1 MANLI
6 TLVRLVL
13 LFVLVAMTYRAPP
26 EWQLLDAPLLLLVI
40 GLDGIDGWVA
50 RRRGETS
57 AFGAIFDI
65 AADRTVEYV
74 LWIVLADLGFVPIW
88 VALVFVVRGTVVD
101 AIRYGAV
108 LEGESPFGM
117 MRSRWGRM
125 LVAGRFMRG
134 FYGVL
139 KALAFALILLLQ
151 PLDVLAPAW
160 WAPWREATWLLADG
174 LVLASVAV
182 CLLRGVPV
190 IAEFARSHGATDPA
204 SGRHR

>member
-13 LFVLVAMTYRAPP
+13 LFVLVAMAYRAPP
-26 EWQLLDAPLLLLVI
+26 EWQLLDAPFLLLI
-40 GLDGIDGWVA
+40 IALDGIDGWVA

-160 WAPWREATWLLADG
+160 WVSWREAAWLLADG

-190 IAEFARSHGATDPA
+190 IAEFARSHGAAGRA
-204 SGRHR
+204 SRRHR